1 MKTILSFA
9 AVAAIATA
17 FAGPVNAQSHKM
29 KDGMHGGHGSHSSMT
44 GVKIENAWA
53 RATPGMAK
61 NGGAYLT
68 VVNAGKSRD
77 RLVAATAD
85 VAKRVE
91 VHTHIND
98 NGIMR
103 MRQVDGID
111 LPAGGTIQMKPGGYH
126 VMLIGL
132 HKPLKKG
139 ERFPVT
145 LVFEKAG
152 EVKTSVEVRSVG
164 AMGSGMKREMKGH
177 GGGHG
182 GKKGH

>member
-126 VMLIGL
+126 VMFIGL

-139 ERFPVT
+139 ETFPVT
-145 LVFEKAG
+145 LVFEKVG

-164 AMGSGMKREMKGH
+164 AMGGGMKHDMKGH
-177 GGGHG
+177 GGHG
-182 GKKGH
+182 GPKGH

>member
-85 VAKRVE
+85 IAKRVE

-164 AMGSGMKREMKGH
+164 AMGGGMKHDMKGH
-177 GGGHG
+177 GGHG

>member
-164 AMGSGMKREMKGH
+164 AMGGGMKHDMKGH
-177 GGGHG
+177 GGHG